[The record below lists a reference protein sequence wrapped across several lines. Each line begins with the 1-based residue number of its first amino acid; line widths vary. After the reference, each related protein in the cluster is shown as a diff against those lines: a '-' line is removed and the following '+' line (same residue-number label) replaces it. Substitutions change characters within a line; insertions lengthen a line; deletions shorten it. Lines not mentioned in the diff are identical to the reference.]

1 MTTNIKVTDGMLKS
15 AYSLLFLLFATIGV
29 AILTPDMKH
38 YFGWESIALGIYFLS
53 LALHQRSTTL

>member
-1 MTTNIKVTDGMLKS
+1 MATMMATV
-15 AYSLLFLLFATIGV
+15 YSLLFLLSATIGI
-29 AILTPDMKH
+29 AILTPDIKH